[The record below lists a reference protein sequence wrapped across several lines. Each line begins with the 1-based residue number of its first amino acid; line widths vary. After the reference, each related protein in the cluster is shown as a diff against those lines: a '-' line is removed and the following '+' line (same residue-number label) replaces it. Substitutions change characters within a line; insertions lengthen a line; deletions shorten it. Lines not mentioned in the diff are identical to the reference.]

1 MEQTT
6 PGAGPGMYQ
15 PGHHVSL
22 NSYLW
27 KGMPEKFLKGEPKV
41 LGVVQILIALMNLSL
56 GIVMITVTLE
66 FASAPYECPLSV
78 HSGYTVWGSVMFLIS
93 GSLSTAAGTRTTRGL
108 VQGSLGVNITSSI
121 FAASGI
127 LITIMSMINSYFHY
141 PYFYYDRKLANGS
154 IVQSVLMGMD
164 AMVLVSSVLE
174 FCIAVSLSAFGCKV
188 TCCNPGQVV
197 FLVPSNPH
205 MAETATPVPVA
216 RDIRP
221 PADQQQKVS
230 ENFLDSCAR
239 TPLGKVPDSN

>member
-108 VQGSLGVNITSSI
+108 
-121 FAASGI
+121 
-127 LITIMSMINSYFHY
+127 
-141 PYFYYDRKLANGS
+141 
-154 IVQSVLMGMD
+154 GMD